1 MACCGVLLAL
11 ALGACG
17 GESGGGDAGEPVKIG
32 VVLPYTGNFGLY
44 GKPMEAAL
52 RARLAQAGDKAG
64 ERPVELI
71 FEDGATDPGT
81 AVSKINKLV
90 DQDGVAAVVCCVNGA
105 STLAA
110 GPILAERKIPQLGPI
125 PNPSGLSKFATAA
138 VAAPTAERDATLL
151 GERAA
156 KELGYHSAAILAS
169 DMSYGQEVARGFEK
183 GFTGAGGTVVKKVFP
198 PFGAQ
203 DFGSYLSQVGDA
215 DVLFGGFA
223 GADAIRFVKQYDNFG
238 VKGKI
243 PLIGHGPLVTELI
256 LQQEGKAAVGIGAGF
271 YYSSSLDLPA
281 NQEFKDG
288 LAGAA
293 KGVPPSHFTAGA
305 WATGG
310 VLLDAIGRA
319 RGDVGDGEQFARAI
333 RATKLDAPW
342 GPLQF
347 DPGTG
352 YAPGPGYYYEV
363 VDDGGSLHHDVKGEM
378 GGNAAQ

>member
-1 MACCGVLLAL
+1 VATCAALVALAL
-11 ALGACG
+11 SLGACG
-17 GESGGGDAGEPVKIG
+17 SESGGGGPTDPVKIG
-32 VVLPYTGNFGLY
+32 VVLPYTGPFGLY

-52 RARLAQAGDKAG
+52 RARLAQAGNKAG

-71 FEDGATDPGT
+71 FEDEATDPGT

-125 PNPSGLSKFATAA
+125 PNPSGLAEYDTAA

-156 KELGYHSAAILAS
+156 TELGYRSAAVLAS

-183 GFTGAGGTVVKKVFP
+183 GFTEAGGKIVKEVFAP
-198 PFGAQ
+198 LGSQ
-203 DFGSYLSQVGDA
+203 DFGSYLSQVRNA
-215 DVLFGGFA
+215 DVVFGGFA
-223 GADAIRFVKQYDNFG
+223 GADAIRFVKQYDDFG
-238 VKGKI
+238 VKNRI
-243 PLIGHGPLVTELI
+243 PLVGHGPLVTELI
-256 LQQEGKAAVGIGAGF
+256 LKQIGESAVGVGAGF
-271 YYSSSLDLPA
+271 YYSSSLDVPA
-281 NQEFKDG
+281 NKEFKDG
-288 LAGAA
+288 LAHAA

-310 VLLDAIGRA
+310 VLLSAIERA
-319 RGDVGDGEQFARAI
+319 KDDVGDGEKLAQAI

-342 GPLQF
+342 GPLAF
-347 DPGTG
+347 DQDTG
-352 YAPGPGYYYEV
+352 YATGPGYYYEV
-363 VDDGGSLHHDVKGEM
+363 VDGGGELRHAIKGEM
-378 GGNAAQ
+378 GAPE